1 MSDDEVAAAST
12 GGLDQFSPT
21 VTKTVV
27 ERVAPILRRWSAVW
41 VSLVLLQFVLGACT
55 IWTNKAADIATAH
68 VATGA
73 LTTASASG
81 ITCTF
86 PTASVNIAKGATTT
100 PVPIMVSVG
109 ATASAAVAQRSG
121 SIATAAF
128 WAVPLF
134 ALLAWIGQRKSPR
147 RNFFRFLGMLLLII
161 GLGHTI
167 GCGGSFNRPTLPSS
181 SIPAGNYLIQV
192 SGTGSD
198 NNTYYA
204 VVPVSVN

>member
-1 MSDDEVAAAST
+1 LTQTSTTTVNATGLSGPISLSPGAQETENASFGTTPINSNTPPASLGSFQCMSI
-12 GGLDQFSPT
+12 F
-21 VTKTVV
+21 
-27 ERVAPILRRWSAVW
+27 
-41 VSLVLLQFVLGACT
+41 
-55 IWTNKAADIATAH
+55 N

-147 RNFFRFLGMLLLII
+147 RNFFRFLGMLLLVI

-167 GCGGSFNRPTLPSS
+167 GCGGSFNRPILPSS